1 MIWYVISV
9 LENVQVDH
17 LFIMILHPEINSFLF
32 FKNYTVVH
40 SDWFFICFAYSRL
53 QLETDLKIE
62 KEWRQTLED
71 DLQKEK
77 ETVSH
82 LRIETQEMINLKKVN
97 SGVKLD

>member
-1 MIWYVISV
+1 M
-9 LENVQVDH
+9 
-17 LFIMILHPEINSFLF
+17 
-32 FKNYTVVH
+32 H
-40 SDWFFICFAYSRL
+40 SHFCFPSSRL

-82 LRIETQEMINLKKVN
+82 LRTETQEIVNLKKVN
-97 SGVKLD
+97 SAAILTSDLEIVCKVSYGLRHGILKNFCK

>member
-1 MIWYVISV
+1 M
-9 LENVQVDH
+9 
-17 LFIMILHPEINSFLF
+17 
-32 FKNYTVVH
+32 H
-40 SDWFFICFAYSRL
+40 SDVFGCFAYSRL

-82 LRIETQEMINLKKVN
+82 LKTETQEIINLKKVN
-97 SGVKLD
+97 SVVKLD

>member
-1 MIWYVISV
+1 MHWFVC
-9 LENVQVDH
+9 
-17 LFIMILHPEINSFLF
+17 LF
-32 FKNYTVVH
+32 
-40 SDWFFICFAYSRL
+40 CFAYYRL

-82 LRIETQEMINLKKVN
+82 LRIETQEIVNLKKVN
-97 SGVKLD
+97 SAVKLDWSFRNQLQS

>member
-1 MIWYVISV
+1 M
-9 LENVQVDH
+9 
-17 LFIMILHPEINSFLF
+17 F
-32 FKNYTVVH
+32 FKNDTLVH
-40 SDWFFICFAYSRL
+40 SDFVWVFVCFAPYRL

-82 LRIETQEMINLKKVN
+82 LRIETQEIINLKKVN
-97 SGVKLD
+97 SAVKLD